1 MKLRT
6 RLKRHDFVQE
16 RKSPKKHTFSIKGL
30 PGYLVR
36 RFRRQLFY
44 AAILLIA
51 FLALVP
57 PATYLYFA
65 KDLKDKQ
72 SIMSRND
79 TGLTLLTRDN
89 EPFFTFYQPKKIT
102 YEPLASIPTVMQQA
116 AVASEDKDFYNHSG
130 FSIRGIARAFVVNL
144 FAGKIVEGGST
155 ITQELAK
162 NAFLNANRNFLRKY
176 QEIVL
181 AAELDRRFSKQDILE
196 VYLNSVYFG
205 EGAFGIE
212 NAAQTYFGVSSSQLT
227 LPQAAMLVGILPA
240 PSAYSPLSNDPQRAI
255 NRRNTVLEAMA
266 DQQYITQQQADDAKV
281 EPLNLNPSKISDG
294 LNTLAPHFAIYVKNE
309 LIKKY
314 GEERL
319 IREGFKVQTTLNK
332 TWQEEAER
340 VVNRQVLRL
349 KANNAG
355 NGAAVAIDP
364 KTGEIEA
371 MVGSFDWDNEEYGK
385 ANMAVTPRQPGSSF
399 KPLIYAT
406 ALEEKLITP
415 ATIIE
420 DNETTFPG
428 GYKPH
433 NYDKQYHGNV
443 TVRRALS
450 NSMNIPAVKVMDQ
463 VGVEQGLNKAR
474 QFGITT
480 LGPAS
485 NYGLSLVLG
494 AGEVK
499 LLELTNAYAVF
510 ANQGMY
516 HEPKSV
522 LKIENKYGQQ
532 VDAKQQSF
540 WDMFNPFKIFQIN
553 NNAKKVLDPAAA
565 FLISSILSDNKSR
578 AQVFGSSLTISRPA
592 AVKTGT
598 TDDYKDALTVGY
610 TPSLVVG
617 VWVGNNDNTAMD
629 NIAGSLGAAPI
640 WRSLMETFLAGT
652 AVEYFSQPAFV
663 VSERIC
669 LPGMA
674 AYTEYFIAGTQTV
687 SCGTSQITSNPT
699 PTPLNS
705 PTPTPT
711 SRQDE
716 PTPTPSP
723 TPFALPTS
731 RPFPTSA
738 PAAPQPTSPPIFNIP
753 QNQNGPAF

>member
-1 MKLRT
+1 MRT
-6 RLKRHDFVQE
+6 RLRRHDFANNQHP
-16 RKSPKKHTFSIKGL
+16 PKKRKFSLKKL
-30 PGYLVR
+30 PSYLLR
-36 RFRRQLFY
+36 RYRKQIFW

-102 YEPLASIPTVMQQA
+102 YQPISAIPEVVQDAT
-116 AVASEDKDFYNHSG
+116 VASEDKDFYNHSG
-130 FSIRGIARAFVVNL
+130 FSIRGIARAFVTNL

-162 NAFLNANRNFLRKY
+162 NAFLSANRNYLRKY

-212 NAAQTYFGVSSSQLT
+212 NAAQAYFGISSSQLT

-240 PSAYSPLSNDPQRAI
+240 PSAYSPVSNDPQRAI
-255 NRRNTVLEAMA
+255 NRRNIVLQLMA
-266 DQQYITQQQADDAKV
+266 DQGYITQEQANASQG
-281 EPLNLNPSKISDG
+281 EPLNLNPSKVSDG

-314 GEERL
+314 GEERVV
-319 IREGFKVQTTLNK
+319 REGFKVKTTLNK
-332 TWQEEAER
+332 SWQETAEQ
-340 VVNRQVLRL
+340 VVNNQVLRL
-349 KANNAG
+349 KSNNAG

-364 KTGEIEA
+364 KTGEVEA
-371 MVGSFDWDNEEYGK
+371 MVGSFDWGNEQYGQT
-385 ANMAVTPRQPGSSF
+385 NMAVTPRQPGSSF
-399 KPLIYAT
+399 KPIIYST
-406 ALEEKLITP
+406 ALEEKIVTP

-420 DNETTFPG
+420 DTETTFPG

-433 NYDKQYHGNV
+433 NYDKRYHGDV

-450 NSMNIPAVKVMDQ
+450 NSMNIPAVKVMQQ
-463 VGVEQGLNKAR
+463 VGVETGLNQAK

-494 AGEVK
+494 SGEVK

-510 ANQGMY
+510 ANEGVY

-522 LKIENKYGQQ
+522 LSIENKYGQR
-532 VDAKQQSF
+532 VDVQQKSF
-540 WDMFNPFKIFQIN
+540 WDMFNPFKIFQGET
-553 NNAKKVLDPAAA
+553 NAKKVLDPAAA
-565 FLISSILSDNKSR
+565 YLISSILSDNKAR
-578 AQVFGSSLTISRPA
+578 AQVFGSSLTLSRPA

-640 WRSLMETFLAGT
+640 WRNLMETFLAGT
-652 AVEYFSQPAFV
+652 EVEYFSRPSFII
-663 VSERIC
+663 SERIC
-669 LPGMA
+669 LPGMEP
-674 AYTEYFIAGTQTV
+674 YTEYFIAGTQPV
-687 SCGTSQITSNPT
+687 SCGSPQITQQAT
-699 PTPLNS
+699 PTPAGS
-705 PTPTPT
+705 PTPTPEQ
-711 SRQDE
+711 S

-723 TPFALPTS
+723 SPTPVQFSVPTPTPTPASGPAL
-731 RPFPTSA
+731 
-738 PAAPQPTSPPIFNIP
+738 QPTPTPIFNIP
-753 QNQNGPAF
+753 QNPNGPAI